1 MTGTNETIIYPVRP
15 LALKDLSVIA
25 DWFEQIKDLSLFDR
39 RQPLPV
45 SADALKATWRNHIV
59 KGSEPRLNYWFVVE
73 DAVGDIVGL
82 SGLLE
87 INYISGDAILPMFVA
102 HHARQHG
109 IGIKAGALMLDL
121 AFDQLR
127 LSRVSSYFRADNRA
141 SRRMIKHWGFCE
153 EGKFRKA
160 WFVEGKHYDTIAIG
174 ILRSEWRSQ
183 RKKLQAS
190 LNNDYTVTLGY
201 KDQAWSWPRLPRT
214 TKSRSKRNYGNESD
228 IH

>member
-1 MTGTNETIIYPVRP
+1 VRP

-25 DWFEQIKDLSLFDR
+25 GWFEQIRDLSLFDR

-45 SADALKATWRNHIV
+45 SADTLKATWRGDI
-59 KGSEPRLNYWFVVE
+59 KGPEPRSNYWFVAE
-73 DAVGDIVGL
+73 DTAGDVVVL

-109 IGIKAGALMLDL
+109 IGIKMGALMLDL

-127 LSRVSSYFRADNRA
+127 LSRVSSYFRSDNRA
-141 SRRMIKHWGFCE
+141 SRKMVKHWGFSQ

-160 WFVEGKHYDTIAIG
+160 WFVEGKHYDIIAIG
-174 ILRSEWRSQ
+174 ILRNEWRSQ

-190 LNNDYTVTLGY
+190 LNNDYIVTLGY
-201 KDQAWSWPRLPRT
+201 KDKAWSWPRLPRMN
-214 TKSRSKRNYGNESD
+214 KQGNKKNYDNKTGM
-228 IH
+228 H